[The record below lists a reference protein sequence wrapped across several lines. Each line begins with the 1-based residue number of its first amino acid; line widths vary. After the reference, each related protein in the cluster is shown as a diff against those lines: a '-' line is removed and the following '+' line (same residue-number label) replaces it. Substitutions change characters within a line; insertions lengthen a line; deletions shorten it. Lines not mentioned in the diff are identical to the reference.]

1 MDENLR
7 KARMPEFEIGK
18 EQMEN
23 IKTVA
28 AVSKT
33 LSDHPDLAKQIAE
46 IFNEVAKAKE
56 RELIEKVTNL
66 LAEKVTGISPE
77 QLKSAFNY
85 WYIFYIPPEA
95 MSSVWHTSWR
105 VTRSGWHV

>member
-7 KARMPEFEIGK
+7 KAKMPEFEIGK

-33 LSDHPDLAKQIAE
+33 LAEDPELTMQIAK
-46 IFNEVAKAKE
+46 IFRDVAMAKE
-56 RELIEKVTNL
+56 RELMEQVTAA
-66 LAEKVTGISPE
+66 LAEKVQGISPE
-77 QLKSAFNY
+77 QLKAAFNY
-85 WYIFYIPPEA
+85 WYIFYLPPES
-95 MSSVWHTSWR
+95 MCSIWHTSWR